1 MGFLNPA
8 SQVRVLEGALFR
20 RKRTLLNELFGSFEG
35 VFFMPDSGFLLID
48 CLDLFLLDRRA
59 QNLADKSIDI
69 YRRRLRGFV
78 LWCTE
83 NDLQFITIVTSTMLV
98 SAMPPQFRRRPG
110 HHFRE

>member
-1 MGFLNPA
+1 
-8 SQVRVLEGALFR
+8 
-20 RKRTLLNELFGSFEG
+20 
-35 VFFMPDSGFLLID
+35 MPDSGFLLID

-83 NDLQFITIVTSTMLV
+83 NDLHHIDALKVKLIRSYQVHLGQRKKKSTPTNQV
-98 SAMPPQFRRRPG
+98 SRD
-110 HHFRE
+110 E